1 MENTKKTQ
9 DLLTNAIF
17 EVFEK
22 MFFVFLEPLD
32 EDVNYDMVTSIKFS
46 GPINGDIKVYFSQ
59 GVAEL
64 MVQNMLSIEPDDVT
78 DKLIEDCTKEAINM
92 ISGNYL
98 RKYDTSKVFDLSI
111 PAFEKKNGVFSPQKE
126 QSSDKELN
134 LSFAS
139 DESFLGVKMVVN

>member
-1 MENTKKTQ
+1 
-9 DLLTNAIF
+9 
-17 EVFEK
+17 

-32 EDVNYDMVTSIKFS
+32 EDVNYNMVTSIRFS
-46 GPINGDIKVYFSQ
+46 GHVNGDIKVYFSQ

-64 MVQNMLSIEPDDVT
+64 MVQNMLSIDQNDVT

-111 PAFEKKNGVFSPQKE
+111 PAFEKRDGVFSPHNE
-126 QSSDKELN
+126 NTSEKELN

-139 DESFLGVKMVVN
+139 DDSFLGVKMIIN

>member
-32 EDVNYDMVTSIKFS
+32 EDVNYDMVTSIRFS

-64 MVQNMLSIEPDDVT
+64 MVQNMLSIDPDDVT

-98 RKYDTSKVFDLSI
+98 RQYDTSKVFDLSI
-111 PAFEKKNGVFSPQKE
+111 PAFEKLSGLFSPQKE
-126 QSSDKELN
+126 KSSDKELN

-139 DESFLGVKMVVN
+139 DESFLGVKMTVN